1 MLTGGIYATCDEIIA
16 SSQSKKYVQATN
28 YVTDAPENSER
39 CRNAV
44 MRPTTKSDT
53 ATDETASQVL
63 GLLKVSNTILTRK
76 ASSILS
82 RLHVY
87 PPRSVSTHS
96 YSLYPPTPQPLF
108 VAAISSLSA
117 SSSIVNLSATAHPSV
132 PIACLAFRRGGTT
145 HFRGDILGQ
154 PETQRGDEEKALGGN
169 DLALLEEENMDWE
182 LFRSRSIS
190 GDAFPVVEGKDLL
203 TAVTVKDSAPQ
214 GLNQALCSSF
224 AHVTQ
229 VHLARQLRSLSEF
242 LYINTRPLR
251 VVYPFVTGRPYLL
264 IFNRSANPPPPFVS
278 RSPPVSLRPACAR

>member
-53 ATDETASQVL
+53 ATDETGESGPGVTCL
-63 GLLKVSNTILTRK
+63 PISTTKHPRSWVYSKSLTR
-76 ASSILS
+76 SSRARPLPS
-82 RLHVY
+82 SPVFHVY

-154 PETQRGDEEKALGGN
+154 PETQ
-169 DLALLEEENMDWE
+169 
-182 LFRSRSIS
+182 
-190 GDAFPVVEGKDLL
+190 V
-203 TAVTVKDSAPQ
+203 
-214 GLNQALCSSF
+214 
-224 AHVTQ
+224 
-229 VHLARQLRSLSEF
+229 
-242 LYINTRPLR
+242 
-251 VVYPFVTGRPYLL
+251 GR
-264 IFNRSANPPPPFVS
+264 
-278 RSPPVSLRPACAR
+278 